1 MRSLEEQL
9 SGEGGAVE
17 GAPVKLGPAVLLSV
31 AMTQSPEKSFAFQV
45 PDDLTGGVYSNVVA
59 VWHTPYE
66 FTLDFAVMLPA
77 QQVPGSDGNSQVTPC
92 RVVSRVKIPP
102 AVVFELMRALSVN
115 ENLYEQRIGP
125 IPRPGRQDSQ
135 SPQDGA
141 AE

>member
-1 MRSLEEQL
+1 MGGTFPFRWSLDMCSQ
-9 SGEGGAVE
+9 V
-17 GAPVKLGPAVLLSV
+17 PVLLSV
-31 AMTQSPEKSFAFQV
+31 PMTPSPEKSFAFQV

-92 RVVSRVKIPP
+92 RVVTRVKIPP

-115 ENLYEQRIGP
+115 ENLYEERIGP
-125 IPRPGRQDSQ
+125 IPRPGRAQGPDSN
-135 SPQDGA
+135 PA
-141 AE
+141 

>member
-1 MRSLEEQL
+1 MIRIVDFWAGK
-9 SGEGGAVE
+9 SGSE
-17 GAPVKLGPAVLLSV
+17 PVSGVLLSV
-31 AMTQSPEKSFAFQV
+31 PMTQSPEKSFAFQV

-77 QQVPGSDGNSQVTPC
+77 QQVAGSDGNAQVTPC

-115 ENLYEQRIGP
+115 ERLYEQRIGP
-125 IPRPGRQDSQ
+125 IPRPGRQDDQ
-135 SPQDGA
+135 TSPPDRPG
-141 AE
+141 

>member
-1 MRSLEEQL
+1 
-9 SGEGGAVE
+9 
-17 GAPVKLGPAVLLSV
+17 
-31 AMTQSPEKSFAFQV
+31 MTETPEASFAFQL

-77 QQVPGSDGNSQVTPC
+77 QQVASSEGTASSTPC

-115 ENLYEQRIGP
+115 ERLYEERIGP
-125 IPRPGRQDSQ
+125 ISRPGRPDNTPRKQ
-135 SPQDGA
+135 
-141 AE
+141 